1 MSIYD
6 EMGIR
11 RVVNAA
17 GHGTRLGGSIMEA
30 ETIQAM
36 NEASKSF
43 IYMEEL
49 AEKANKIIS
58 EITGAEAG
66 IVTCGAAAAIAQA
79 SAGCITGADFTKIKS
94 LPHTSGMKNE
104 IIVQGLNVND
114 HVVHFIASGS
124 KLVEIGSRNSATLSD
139 LEVAINEKTVAIGY
153 FVVFDPVYFE
163 TYNPEVKILSLQE
176 VIEVAHSHDLP
187 VIVDAAGELPP
198 PENLRKFVN
207 MGADLVIFSGGKAIR
222 GPNDTGI
229 LCGRKDLVAAAALN
243 GFPQDYPIPSGLF
256 GIGRCMKVSKE
267 QIVGQTVALKRYVK
281 RDHNADMRKWSERV
295 RYIQNEANNI
305 PGVTARTVY
314 HEHSGIPKVE
324 LTISQSDTKLSA
336 MDITKILREGNPS
349 IRTGGRR
356 NLPRLFEK
364 RDESGVLSR
373 EDFFKGESANRIYL
387 ATFCLQDGE
396 EKMITDRLKKILG
409 K

>member
-94 LPHTSGMKNE
+94 LPNTSGMKNE
-104 IIVQGLNVND
+104 IIVQKVNVND

-176 VIEVAHSHDLP
+176 VIEVAHNHDLP

-198 PENLRKFVN
+198 HENLRKFVN

-229 LCGRKDLVAAAALN
+229 LCGRKDLVDAAALN

-267 QIVGQTVALKRYVK
+267 QIVGQTVALKRYDQ
-281 RDHNADMRKWSERV
+281 RDHDAEMRIWYEMA
-295 RYIQNEANNI
+295 RYMEEESNKL
-305 PGVTARTVY
+305 PGITARTLK
-314 HEHSGIPKVE
+314 HEHSGVPKVE
-324 LTISQSDTKLSA
+324 VTVQQNVTKLSA
-336 MDITKILREGNPS
+336 VEIVKRLRVGDPP
-349 IRTGGRR
+349 IVTGGRKII
-356 NLPRLFEK
+356 PRGFET
-364 RDESGVLSR
+364 RDEKGVLSR
-373 EDFFKGESANRIYL
+373 EAFLKQKAGESLYFN
-387 ATFCLQDGE
+387 TKCLQVGE
-396 EKMITDRLKKILG
+396 ERIIVDRFREVLA
-409 K
+409 